1 MANATLLNSLLQFA
15 LEKNTNKFSYDEF
28 YLFLTQTGQQA
39 SSYDRILTQIKGF
52 ESDFIRIINN
62 FGGDNFEPRAS
73 SPIKIEITNKVFR

>member
-52 ESDFIRIINN
+52 ESDFVWIINN
-62 FGGDNFEPRAS
+62 FGGDNFKSEAS
-73 SPIKIEITNKVFR
+73 IKIEITKKVIDI